1 MKATLH
7 AADLFCGAGGSSTGL
22 ARACAAADV
31 RLELLAV
38 NHWEVAVETHARNHP
53 WAQHRCASLDSLEP
67 RQAVPRGKLDLLI
80 ASPTCTHHSIA
91 RGGKPCDDQQRATPW
106 HVINWADAL
115 SPRAILVENVREM
128 RTWGPLGRDGR
139 PLASRKGETFEAWC
153 AALRS
158 LGYRVEHRI
167 LCAADYGDPTTR
179 ERLFVA
185 AVRGRGPIRWPA
197 PTHGQGGTA
206 DLFGSRRP
214 WRAAREIIDWSIRGR
229 SIFGRPRPLAAATL
243 ARIAEGLRRFGG
255 HAAEPFL
262 AVLRGTGTV
271 RTLDRPLP
279 ALTAGGEHLG
289 LVEPFLLGQQSCA
302 APRLVSEPVPT
313 ISAAGAI
320 SLIEP
325 FLVRYQGTGGPES
338 VADPVST
345 VTTRD
350 RLGLVEPTPRLD
362 ILFRML
368 APHEL
373 ARAQGFPD
381 DYQFAGTRTDA
392 IRQIGNAVPVGIA
405 QALSASLISRVA

>member
-22 ARACAAADV
+22 ARACASADV

-80 ASPTCTHHSIA
+80 ASPECTHHSLA
-91 RGGKPCDDQQRATPW
+91 RGGKPMSDQSRASAW
-106 HVINWADAL
+106 HVVRWAESL
-115 SPRAILVENVREM
+115 LPRAILVENVREF
-128 RTWGPLGRDGR
+128 RTWGPIGATGK

-229 SIFGRPRPLAAATL
+229 SIFGRTKPLAEKTL
-243 ARIAEGLRRFGG
+243 ARIADGLLRFGG
-255 HAAEPFL
+255 SAA
-262 AVLRGTGTV
+262 
-271 RTLDRPLP
+271 
-279 ALTAGGEHLG
+279 
-289 LVEPFLLGQQSCA
+289 EPFLLGQQSCA

-350 RLGLVEPTPRLD
+350 RLGLVEPRLD

-392 IRQIGNAVPVGIA
+392 VRQIGNAVPVGTA
-405 QALSASLISRVA
+405 QALCSALIERMCA